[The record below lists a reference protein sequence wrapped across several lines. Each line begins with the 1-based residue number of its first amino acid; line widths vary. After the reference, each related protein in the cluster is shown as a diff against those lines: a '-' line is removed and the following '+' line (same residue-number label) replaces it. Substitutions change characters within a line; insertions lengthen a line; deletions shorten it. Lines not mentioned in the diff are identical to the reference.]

1 MAPVGSRTFGDA
13 PRHGR
18 LEQLVK
24 QATVPKA
31 VVPVLGKAEWS
42 ATVHTLPSAKAARK
56 LWQRRLGRSRLN
68 EWPTRSKVF
77 IRFANCARSICRVR
91 RLVVS
96 PMKGCEI
103 AFSDR
108 GEAGRL
114 LAARLASMKL
124 ELPVVYALPRGGVP
138 VALEISRALQAP
150 LDLVMVRK
158 IGAPF
163 NPEVALGAVAEG
175 TVPQTVL
182 NESVRRASGADD
194 AYIERRRTHEL
205 AEMERRR
212 TLYLGDRARVDPTGR
227 TAILVDDGLATGA
240 TMKAAL
246 AVMRQQ
252 GAARI
257 VVALPVAPEGALAE
271 IESLVDD
278 VVCLN
283 SSRAFRGVGDFF
295 ADFHQLTDEET
306 IGLLRQGWGEISPQH
321 STKRPANGGA

>member
-1 MAPVGSRTFGDA
+1 
-13 PRHGR
+13 
-18 LEQLVK
+18 
-24 QATVPKA
+24 
-31 VVPVLGKAEWS
+31 
-42 ATVHTLPSAKAARK
+42 
-56 LWQRRLGRSRLN
+56 
-68 EWPTRSKVF
+68 
-77 IRFANCARSICRVR
+77 
-91 RLVVS
+91 
-96 PMKGCEI
+96 MKGCEI

-194 AYIERRRTHEL
+194 AYIERSRTHEL

-246 AVMRQQ
+246 AVMQQQ

-321 STKRPANGGA
+321 SAKRPANGGA